1 MPFPKL
7 ATFWSLGV
15 QDSRSALAGMLC
27 LTLVEHVS
35 SLEQRLTG
43 QRPVP
48 ARARA
53 RLQVTDS

>member
-27 LTLVEHVS
+27 LTLAERSEEVQLKIS
-35 SLEQRLTG
+35 SRTQAAWSCG
-43 QRPVP
+43 
-48 ARARA
+48 
-53 RLQVTDS
+53 